1 MLKCRSKC
9 LFLLFGMILS
19 SFVSCK
25 QDYTKQKV
33 SSLVQEWI
41 GREISFPKS
50 LVYTIQM
57 TDTITDIM
65 ESLHLF
71 TIINYIDTTGC
82 TSCKLQLPKWKEFIR
97 LVDSVTNK
105 TVPILFFFQ
114 PKDNDELR
122 YYLQRD
128 SFSFPVCIDTQHRFN
143 SLNHFP
149 SEMMFQTFLLDK
161 DNKVVVIGNPIHN
174 LAVRDLYLK
183 EIAGIENVKLPET
196 TLVTDQE
203 EYDMGTVGENET
215 KAQQVLIR
223 NNGTEI
229 FKLKGITT
237 SCECTTTEQ
246 DWEEIAPGE
255 TATLTVYYK
264 AEEPGDFYRTV
275 TIYGNV
281 PGESIMLSFVGR
293 VE

>member
-1 MLKCRSKC
+1 MKVLYFFCC
-9 LFLLFGMILS
+9 ILFLL
-19 SFVSCK
+19 SCQESRK
-25 QDYTKQKV
+25 EQLTHLIKEWSGKEIKFPDNLIYTR
-33 SSLVQEWI
+33 LI
-41 GREISFPKS
+41 
-50 LVYTIQM
+50 
-57 TDTITDIM
+57 TDTIHYTIP
-65 ESLHLF
+65 ESANKVLVYVDS
-71 TIINYIDTTGC
+71 IGC
-82 TSCKLQLPKWKEFIR
+82 VSCKLQLPKWKEFIAQI
-97 LVDSVTNK
+97 DSVSNE
-105 TVPILFFFQ
+105 TVPFLFFFQ
-114 PKDNDELR
+114 PKDKKELR
-122 YYLQRD
+122 HILRRD
-128 SFSFPVCIDTQHRFN
+128 NFSLPVCIDTEDRFN
-143 SLNHFP
+143 KLNHFP

-174 LAVRDLYLK
+174 LKVRDLYLQK
-183 EIAGIENVKLPET
+183 VAGITVSELPET
-196 TLVTDQE
+196 VLVSNQE
-203 EYDMGTVGENET
+203 EYDMGIVGKEET
-215 KAQQVLIR
+215 KAQQVILR

-264 AEEPGDFYRTV
+264 AEDPGDFYRTV

>member
-1 MLKCRSKC
+1 MRIPLF
-9 LFLLFGMILS
+9 FLLFLFLFSCQENRKEHLS
-19 SFVSCK
+19 
-25 QDYTKQKV
+25 Y
-33 SSLVQEWI
+33 LVQEWQ
-41 GREISFPKS
+41 GKEIKFPENPVFTR
-50 LVYTIQM
+50 LVK
-57 TDTITDIM
+57 DTVDYQIPMSDYKVVT
-65 ESLHLF
+65 
-71 TIINYIDTTGC
+71 YIDSIGC
-82 TSCKLQLPKWKEFIR
+82 VSCKLQLSRWKEFIAQ
-97 LVDSVTNK
+97 VDSASGK
-105 TVPILFFFQ
+105 AIPFLFFFQ
-114 PKDNDELR
+114 SKDNGDLR
-122 YYLQRD
+122 RTLRTD
-128 SFSFPVCIDTQHRFN
+128 NFTLPVCIDTEDRFN
-143 SLNHFP
+143 KLNHFP

-161 DNKVVVIGNPIHN
+161 DNKVIVIGNPIHN
-174 LAVRDLYLK
+174 LKVRDLYLQK
-183 EIAGIENVKLPET
+183 IAGITVTELPET
-196 TLVTDQE
+196 VLVSNQE
-203 EYDMGTVGENET
+203 EYDMGIVGKEET
-215 KAQQVLIR
+215 KAQQVILR

>member
-1 MLKCRSKC
+1 MKNIA
-9 LFLLFGMILS
+9 FLLCILNL
-19 SFVSCK
+19 FISC
-25 QDYTKQKV
+25 QEDMGTHIER
-33 SSLVQEWI
+33 LVQEWQ
-41 GREISFPKS
+41 GKEIRFPEKLTFTRYVNDTIEYYIPKS
-50 LVYTIQM
+50 KNKIVTYVDSI
-57 TDTITDIM
+57 
-65 ESLHLF
+65 
-71 TIINYIDTTGC
+71 GC
-82 TSCKLQLPKWKEFIR
+82 ISCKLQLPKWKEFIR

-128 SFSFPVCIDTQHRFN
+128 SFSFPVCIDAQHRFN

-161 DNKVVVIGNPIHN
+161 DNKVIVIGNPIHN

-183 EIAGIENVKLPET
+183 EIAGIEHVKLPET
-196 TLVTDQE
+196 TLVTNQE
-203 EYDMGTVGENET
+203 EYDMGIVGKDET
-215 KAQQVLIR
+215 KAQQVILR

-264 AEEPGDFYRTV
+264 AEQPGDFYRTV

-281 PGESIMLSFVGR
+281 PGESLTLSLVGK

>member
-1 MLKCRSKC
+1 MRVP
-9 LFLLFGMILS
+9 FLLICVAF
-19 SFVSCK
+19 FTFSCK
-25 QDYTKQKV
+25 EKTKEQIGY
-33 SSLVQEWI
+33 LVQEWQGKEIKFPDNPIFTQYVKDTVDYQIPASDYKVVMYVDSI
-41 GREISFPKS
+41 GC
-50 LVYTIQM
+50 V
-57 TDTITDIM
+57 
-65 ESLHLF
+65 
-71 TIINYIDTTGC
+71 
-82 TSCKLQLPKWKEFIR
+82 SCKLQLPRWKEFIDQ
-97 LVDSVTNK
+97 VDSVCNK
-105 TVPILFFFQ
+105 GVPFLFFFQ
-114 PKDNDELR
+114 PKDNQELR
-122 YYLQRD
+122 RILRID
-128 SFSFPVCIDTQHRFN
+128 NFSLPVCIDTEDRFN
-143 SLNHFP
+143 RLNHFP

-196 TLVTDQE
+196 TLVTNQE
-203 EYDMGTVGENET
+203 EYDMGIVKENET
-215 KAQQVLIR
+215 KEQEVLIR

-237 SCECTTTEQ
+237 SCECTTTKQ

>member
-1 MLKCRSKC
+1 MKNIA
-9 LFLLFGMILS
+9 FLLCILNL
-19 SFVSCK
+19 FISC
-25 QDYTKQKV
+25 QEDMGTHIER
-33 SSLVQEWI
+33 LVQEWQ
-41 GREISFPKS
+41 GKEIRFPEKLTFTRYVNDTIEYYIPKS
-50 LVYTIQM
+50 KNKIVTYVDSI
-57 TDTITDIM
+57 
-65 ESLHLF
+65 
-71 TIINYIDTTGC
+71 GC
-82 TSCKLQLPKWKEFIR
+82 ISCKLQLPKWKEFIR

-275 TIYGNV
+275 TIYGNI
-281 PGESIMLSFVGR
+281 PGESLMLSFVGK
-293 VE
+293 VQ

>member
-1 MLKCRSKC
+1 MKNIA
-9 LFLLFGMILS
+9 FLLCILNL
-19 SFVSCK
+19 FISC
-25 QDYTKQKV
+25 QEDMGTHIER
-33 SSLVQEWI
+33 LVQEWQ
-41 GREISFPKS
+41 GKEIRFPEN
-50 LVYTIQM
+50 LIFTRYVN
-57 TDTITDIM
+57 DTIEYYLLKSKNKIVTYVDSM
-65 ESLHLF
+65 
-71 TIINYIDTTGC
+71 GC
-82 TSCKLQLPKWKEFIR
+82 ISCKLQLPKWKEFIR

-275 TIYGNV
+275 TIYGNI
-281 PGESIMLSFVGR
+281 PGESLMLSFVGK
-293 VE
+293 VQ

>member
-1 MLKCRSKC
+1 MKTISLLLSMFLFTSCLESSKKH
-9 LFLLFGMILS
+9 
-19 SFVSCK
+19 VE
-25 QDYTKQKV
+25 Y
-33 SSLVQEWI
+33 LVQEWQ
-41 GREISFPKS
+41 GKEIKFPENP
-50 LVYTIQM
+50 VFTRFVN
-57 TDTITDIM
+57 DTVDYRIPT
-65 ESLHLF
+65 S
-71 TIINYIDTTGC
+71 NYKVVSYIDSLGC
-82 TSCKLQLPKWKEFIR
+82 ISCKLQLPKWEELIVQ
-97 LVDSVTNK
+97 VDSLSNDS
-105 TVPILFFFQ
+105 VPFLFFFQ
-114 PKDNDELR
+114 PKDTKELR
-122 YYLQRD
+122 RTLKRD
-128 SFSFPVCIDTQHRFN
+128 NFTLPVCIDTEDRFN
-143 SLNHFP
+143 RLNHFP

-196 TLVTDQE
+196 ILVTNQE
-203 EYDMGTVGENET
+203 EYDMGIVGKEET

-237 SCECTTTEQ
+237 SCECTTTKQE
-246 DWEEIAPGE
+246 WTEIAPGE
-255 TATLTVYYK
+255 TTTLTVYYK

>member
-1 MLKCRSKC
+1 MYVDS
-9 LFLLFGMILS
+9 
-19 SFVSCK
+19 
-25 QDYTKQKV
+25 
-33 SSLVQEWI
+33 I
-41 GREISFPKS
+41 GC
-50 LVYTIQM
+50 V
-57 TDTITDIM
+57 
-65 ESLHLF
+65 
-71 TIINYIDTTGC
+71 
-82 TSCKLQLPKWKEFIR
+82 SCKLQLKEWAKFMSF
-97 LVDSVTNK
+97 VDSVTSQSI
-105 TVPILFFFQ
+105 PFLFFFQ
-114 PKDNDELR
+114 PKNNDELR
-122 YYLQRD
+122 SILKYNNY
-128 SFSFPVCIDTQHRFN
+128 SYPICVDTENHFYN
-143 SLNHFP
+143 LNHFS

-203 EYDMGTVGENET
+203 EYDMETVGENET

-275 TIYGNV
+275 TIYGNI
-281 PGESIMLSFVGR
+281 PGESLMLSFVGK
-293 VE
+293 VQ

>member
-1 MLKCRSKC
+1 
-9 LFLLFGMILS
+9 
-19 SFVSCK
+19 
-25 QDYTKQKV
+25 
-33 SSLVQEWI
+33 
-41 GREISFPKS
+41 
-50 LVYTIQM
+50 
-57 TDTITDIM
+57 
-65 ESLHLF
+65 
-71 TIINYIDTTGC
+71 
-82 TSCKLQLPKWKEFIR
+82 
-97 LVDSVTNK
+97 
-105 TVPILFFFQ
+105 
-114 PKDNDELR
+114 
-122 YYLQRD
+122 
-128 SFSFPVCIDTQHRFN
+128 
-143 SLNHFP
+143 
-149 SEMMFQTFLLDK
+149 MFQTFLLDK

-203 EYDMGTVGENET
+203 EYDMETVGENET

-275 TIYGNV
+275 TIYGNI
-281 PGESIMLSFVGR
+281 PGESLMLSFVGK
-293 VE
+293 VQ

>member
-1 MLKCRSKC
+1 MKNIASVVSLL
-9 LFLLFGMILS
+9 LFLLLS
-19 SFVSCK
+19 CHDNNKEHMRFLVEKWQGKEIVFPEKPLFTQFVTDSINY
-25 QDYTKQKV
+25 Q
-33 SSLVQEWI
+33 I
-41 GREISFPKS
+41 PKS
-50 LVYTIQM
+50 DYKV
-57 TDTITDIM
+57 IM
-65 ESLHLF
+65 
-71 TIINYIDTTGC
+71 YIDSMGC
-82 TSCKLQLPKWKEFIR
+82 VSCKLQLPKWKEFIAQ
-97 LVDSVTNK
+97 VDSLSNG
-105 TVPILFFFQ
+105 TVPFLFFFQ
-114 PKDNDELR
+114 PKDTKELR
-122 YYLQRD
+122 RTLKRD
-128 SFSFPVCIDTQHRFN
+128 NFSMPVCIDTEDRFN
-143 SLNHFP
+143 TLNHFP

-196 TLVTDQE
+196 ILVTNQE
-203 EYDMGTVGENET
+203 EYDMGIVKENET
-215 KAQQVLIR
+215 KTQEVLIR

-237 SCECTTTEQ
+237 SCECTTTKQ
-246 DWEEIAPGE
+246 DWTEIAPGE

-281 PGESIMLSFVGR
+281 PGKSITLSFMGR